1 MAKSRSITKAVIPAA
16 GWGTR
21 FLPATKSQ
29 PKEMIPVVDK
39 PTIQYVVEEAVASG
53 IDDIIIITGRGKR
66 SIEDHFD
73 KSFELEHYLKTK
85 GKLKELQEMEKISDM
100 ADIHYIR
107 QKEQRGL
114 ADAIA
119 CAKKHVEG
127 GPFAVLLGD
136 DIIVSKVPCT
146 KQLVQVHER
155 YDEANVVALER
166 LKGPELYRYGV
177 IEGKKV
183 ADRTY
188 KVKSMVEKPTK
199 EKAPS
204 DLAVMGRYILR
215 PEIFDLISKLKP
227 GLGGEL
233 QITDAISEIASKGQ
247 VYGYEF
253 LGKRYDIGNKS
264 DYIKA
269 TIELA
274 LGREDLGKELREYL
288 KKGSWKEYPGTK

>member
-1 MAKSRSITKAVIPAA
+1 MVKARSVLKAVIPAA

-39 PTIQYVVEEAVASG
+39 PAIQYVVEEAVASG

-73 KSFELEHYLKTK
+73 KSFELEHYLRSK
-85 GKLKELQEMEKISDM
+85 GKLKDLEELERISDM

-107 QKEQRGL
+107 QKEQLGL

-119 CAKKHVEG
+119 CARKHVEG

-146 KQLVQVHER
+146 KQLIQVHEK
-155 YDEANVVALER
+155 YGQASVVALER
-166 LKGPELYRYGV
+166 QRGPELSRYGV
-177 IEGKKV
+177 IKGKAV
-183 ADRTY
+183 AQRTY
-188 KVKSMVEKPTK
+188 KVSAMVEKPKK
-199 EKAPS
+199 EQAPS

-215 PEIFDLISKLKP
+215 PEVFDFIDTLKP
-227 GLGGEL
+227 GIGGEL
-233 QITDAISEIASKGQ
+233 QITDAISGMASKGK

-264 DYIKA
+264 DFLKA

-274 LGREDLGKELREYL
+274 LGRKELGAELREYL
-288 KKGSWKEYPGTK
+288 MNGPWKEI